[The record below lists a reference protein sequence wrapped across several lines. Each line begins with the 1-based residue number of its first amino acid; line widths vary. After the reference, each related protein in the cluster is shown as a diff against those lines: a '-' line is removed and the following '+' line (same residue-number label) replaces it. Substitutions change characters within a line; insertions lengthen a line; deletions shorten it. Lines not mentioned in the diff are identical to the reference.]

1 AQTTSVW
8 QAWQSVGKP
17 ALLCLGVVVLL

>member
-1 AQTTSVW
+1 MW